1 MLTAQSSVIDKKK
14 KKQQMQANSG
24 TELGST
30 LSQTSEPGSGIGY
43 LHYPIAQKFTT
54 SAQAWVTSLTNYVWS
69 YGPNVRLDSPTIW
82 RHDPYTGLP
91 GTPMRGATFDYPEA
105 VGGGGT
111 DTAPTTFTA
120 VEPIELDSG
129 TSYWVVYPHALGG
142 HDYAPRGYNAYLA
155 VVGKDKL
162 EGDQV
167 IVLGEVVSTNNGEW
181 TRADP
186 STTLRMSI
194 RGHTHPHY

>member
-1 MLTAQSSVIDKKK
+1 MRLTTVREQKDKKK
-14 KKQQMQANSG
+14 MQQQANRN

-30 LSQTSEPGSGIGY
+30 LDQRSEPGSGLGCVN
-43 LHYPIAQKFTT
+43 YPIAQKITT
-54 SAQAWVTSLTNYVWS
+54 SAQVWVTSLTNYVWS

-91 GTPMRGATFDYPEA
+91 GTPLRGATFDHPGP

-142 HDYAPRGYNAYLA
+142 HAYAPQGYNAYLA
-155 VVGKDKL
+155 TVGKDEL
-162 EGDQV
+162 VDDQV
-167 IVLGEVVSTNNGEW
+167 ITLTEVISSNHGDW
-181 TRADP
+181 TSSGP
-186 STTLRMSI
+186 TTSLHMSI
-194 RGHTHPHY
+194 NGFMAPH